1 MEKNMKKNKEGR
13 NMKMAVVYPVIMSKD
28 KDVYFVT
35 IPDFDINT
43 EGKTLEEAI
52 FMARD
57 AIGINGLQMED
68 EGKELP
74 IPFSCDYQK
83 EKDDIETL
91 VDVDFD
97 EYRKKHD
104 NRTVKKNCTIP
115 YYLNVQAEKAGINFS
130 RLLQEALIQKLSC

>member
-1 MEKNMKKNKEGR
+1 
-13 NMKMAVVYPVIMSKD
+13 MKMAVVYPVILSKD
-28 KDVYFVT
+28 QDGYFVT

-57 AIGINGLQMED
+57 AIGINGLQLED

-74 IPFSCDYQK
+74 EPFSCKYQK

-91 VDVDFD
+91 VDVDLT
-97 EYRKKHD
+97 EYRRKHD

-115 YYLNVQAEKAGINFS
+115 YYLNVEAEKAGINFS
-130 RLLQEALIQKLSC
+130 RLLQEALKQKLSC

>member
-1 MEKNMKKNKEGR
+1 MRKYEERR

-28 KDVYFVT
+28 KDCYFVT

-43 EGKTLEEAI
+43 EGKSLEEAI

-57 AIGINGLQMED
+57 AIGLNGLQLED

-74 IPFSCDYQK
+74 IPFSCNYQK
-83 EKDDIETL
+83 EKDDIVTL
-91 VDVDFD
+91 VDVDLT
-97 EYRKKHD
+97 EYRKRHD